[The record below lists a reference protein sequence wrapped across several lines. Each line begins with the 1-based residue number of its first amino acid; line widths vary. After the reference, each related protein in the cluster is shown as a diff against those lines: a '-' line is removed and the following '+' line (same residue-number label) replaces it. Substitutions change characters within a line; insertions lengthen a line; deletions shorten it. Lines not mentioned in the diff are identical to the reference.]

1 MKKEIEFL
9 RVGTH
14 ISCKDTVWGCVQW
27 IIACCSSWTPSSA
40 LLKSQAGED
49 LGFHVAVSKRRV
61 VDTQYERGNT
71 ANDISWEEHVL
82 GNWFILNLTT
92 EFAKERQSLI
102 PD

>member
-1 MKKEIEFL
+1 MFI
-9 RVGTH
+9 RIRTH
-14 ISCKDTVWGCVQW
+14 ISCKETLYRGVCSG
-27 IIACCSSWTPSSA
+27 ITCCSSWTPSSA